1 MIIPETDYNI
11 TRKDVP
17 VLTRAV
23 KGTYLYTNCWL
34 NDFNIESEYLEN
46 ILSNFRF
53 KPNILTSI
61 KQYGHSP
68 VYVPVLRVLTN
79 SNIKSSGFNV
89 SKDVLA
95 VALFLDKGKNMNTWL
110 DFFEVNSKYR
120 QNTDNKYK
128 RVGESALNAFQKEY
142 VRHGIECR
150 STFFALD
157 FYLKYG
163 FERMN
168 TFDCCLRWKPQR

>member
-1 MIIPETDYNI
+1 MIISETDYNI

-17 VLTRAV
+17 VLTRSAD
-23 KGTYLYTNCWL
+23 GTYFYTNCWL
-34 NDFNIESEYLEN
+34 NEFNIESENLKEVLSGFDYRGN
-46 ILSNFRF
+46 ILD
-53 KPNILTSI
+53 SI

-79 SNIKSSGFNV
+79 PNIQSSDFNI
-89 SKDVLA
+89 SADVLA
-95 VALFLDKGKNMNTWL
+95 VALFLDKGRNSLAWL

-120 QNTDNKYK
+120 KRTDKKYK
-128 RVGESALNAFQKEY
+128 RVGESALKAFQKEY
-142 VRHGIECR
+142 IHQGIEGR
-150 STFFALD
+150 ATFIALD

-168 TFDCCLRWKPQR
+168 AFDCYLRWKPQR